1 MIKMNKKTIIYII
14 IGILLSGTVFLTGY
28 TKYKNPDELYRVYL
42 SGKTIGY
49 IKSKDELEKYI
60 DLKESEIKKE
70 YNVKNVYIPKDLDVV
85 KEVTYNKKISTVED
99 IYQKI
104 KDISP
109 FTISGYTITIKGVEE
124 MDEDGKHMTDDVVIN
139 VLDKN
144 IFNEAIM
151 TTLKVFIPE
160 DKYEAY
166 VNKEQSKITDTG
178 KIIENVYIQNE
189 MTIKKNKISVDDRIF
204 TDSDLLSK
212 YLLFGT
218 LDEQKTYKVK
228 AGDTIEQVAYNNK
241 LSVEEF

>member
-70 YNVKNVYIPKDLDVV
+70 YNVKNVYTPKDLDVV

-109 FTISGYTITIKGVEE
+109 FTIFLKI
-124 MDEDGKHMTDDVVIN
+124 VV
-139 VLDKN
+139 
-144 IFNEAIM
+144 
-151 TTLKVFIPE
+151 
-160 DKYEAY
+160 
-166 VNKEQSKITDTG
+166 
-178 KIIENVYIQNE
+178 
-189 MTIKKNKISVDDRIF
+189 
-204 TDSDLLSK
+204 
-212 YLLFGT
+212 
-218 LDEQKTYKVK
+218 
-228 AGDTIEQVAYNNK
+228 
-241 LSVEEF
+241 